1 MCLGNAFLAEQI
13 NNVNLF
19 RNVRKS
25 ILIPSPAKD
34 KYNSTYLPIND
45 IDRKFNTMTTL
56 ICQMKTR
63 NSSIISKNEIITKS
77 LCFFSVIFTHM
88 QNSKHHI
95 SNT

>member
-1 MCLGNAFLAEQI
+1 MCLGNVFLAEQI

-34 KYNSTYLPIND
+34 KCNSTYLSIND

-56 ICQMKTR
+56 TCQMKTR
-63 NSSIISKNEIITKS
+63 NSSIISKK
-77 LCFFSVIFTHM
+77 
-88 QNSKHHI
+88 
-95 SNT
+95 